1 MCKKV
6 KMESENKN
14 EQEQEQERIANRN
27 TFPSEESG
35 ENDLKPEEDS
45 EVPKIE
51 EINVN
56 LDELDEIERKR
67 DPDVDLEQFRLKT
80 AKIEAVESIRI
91 NSNYAKAKDGKQHK
105 IMIIG
110 EVVHTLV
117 KEGQED
123 INFKPTELLD
133 LEEDEEGNLIG
144 LPKWDKSKWQRFKR
158 TLNIKKPSEAIG
170 KELPMSI
177 NHNKKTDK
185 DYLGFMY

>member
-14 EQEQEQERIANRN
+14 KQK
-27 TFPSEESG
+27 SEEIQDTLPS
-35 ENDLKPEEDS
+35 EEDS
-45 EVPKIE
+45 EVSKIE
-51 EINVN
+51 EVDVN

-67 DPDVDLEQFRLKT
+67 DPDVNLEQFRLKS

-105 IMIIG
+105 IKIIG

-117 KEGQED
+117 KEGQDD
-123 INFKPTELLD
+123 INFRPTELLD

-144 LPKWDKSKWQRFKR
+144 LPKWEKSKWQRFKR

-170 KELPMSI
+170 KALPMSI
-177 NHNKKTDK
+177 NHNRKTDK
-185 DYLGFMY
+185 DYLGYMY

>member
-6 KMESENKN
+6 KMECENNNK
-14 EQEQEQERIANRN
+14 QESVESQD
-27 TFPSEESG
+27 TLPSEEG
-35 ENDLKPEEDS
+35 S
-45 EVPKIE
+45 ELPKIE
-51 EINVN
+51 DVDVN

-80 AKIEAVESIRI
+80 AKIEAMESIRI
-91 NSNYAKAKDGKQHK
+91 NSPYAKAKDGKQHK
-105 IMIIG
+105 IKVIG

-117 KEGQED
+117 KEGQDD
-123 INFKPTELLD
+123 IDFRPTELLD

-144 LPKWDKSKWQRFKR
+144 LSDYEKSKWQRFKR

-177 NHNKKTDK
+177 NHNKKSDK